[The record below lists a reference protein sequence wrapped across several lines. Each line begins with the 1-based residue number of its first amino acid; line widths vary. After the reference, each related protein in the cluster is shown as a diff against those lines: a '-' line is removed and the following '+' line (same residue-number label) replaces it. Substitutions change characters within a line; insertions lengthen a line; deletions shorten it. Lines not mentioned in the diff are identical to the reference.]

1 MPLNSVVG
9 LAGLDKLIQKI
20 YKNKTPINK
29 EYIENELVESSVGLA
44 KKLINQ
50 KNRIQSSKNIIN
62 QKLKLNSN

>member
-20 YKNKTPINK
+20 YKNKTPINQ